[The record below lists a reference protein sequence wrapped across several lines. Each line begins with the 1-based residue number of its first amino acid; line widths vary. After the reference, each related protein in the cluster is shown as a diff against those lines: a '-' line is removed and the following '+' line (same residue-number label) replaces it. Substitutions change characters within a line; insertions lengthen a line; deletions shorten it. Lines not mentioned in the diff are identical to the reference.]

1 MFIGVHGQEFLDL
14 VESRWITVD
23 QNDDVGF
30 VNHFLWYLLLMP
42 IWCKIAVMGKR
53 NLSCHRA
60 KKIMMTPAVCRLGK
74 VRHKNEI
81 IKRQR
86 ERRSIDNTDEDCES
100 ENERFPDEL
109 GLISMIRKSS
119 SKSYGSVGSDRASS
133 DINETI
139 SSDCLEEDDPQDKNQ
154 TVADFAVA
162 IAFVIIGMIAFV
174 SGMVS
179 ILRSG

>member
-1 MFIGVHGQEFLDL
+1 M
-14 VESRWITVD
+14 ESRWITVS
-23 QNDDVGF
+23 QEDDIGF
-30 VNHFLWYLLLMP
+30 VNHFIWYLFLMP
-42 IWCKIAVMGKR
+42 MWCKIAAMGKR
-53 NLSCHRA
+53 NLSFHHA

-74 VRHKNEI
+74 VRHTNEI

-119 SKSYGSVGSDRASS
+119 SKSYGSVGSDHANGE
-133 DINETI
+133 IHETI
-139 SSDCLEEDDPQDKNQ
+139 SAECLEEDDPQDEKQ
-154 TVADFAVA
+154 TATDFAVA

-179 ILRSG
+179 ILRNG